1 MATKIL
7 LLEDDTNLGE
17 IVSEFLEEEGFIVD
31 LVDNAEDALNKA
43 YEKNYDLWVL
53 DVKVPLGD
61 GFSVLKNLREAK
73 KYTPAI
79 FMTSLNTTIDLQKG
93 FESGCDDYIKKPF
106 ELEELKIR
114 INAILKRS
122 FSHKNED
129 YEDLGN
135 GLKFALVSQTLYQND
150 KPLSLPLKELKLLSL
165 LVKNKG
171 KFIDTAYIF
180 EEIWD
185 YDQEPSELSLR
196 AYVKNLRKILG
207 KDSIINQRGRGYCY
221 ART

>member
-1 MATKIL
+1 MATQIL
-7 LLEDDTNLGE
+7 LLEDDINLGE
-17 IVSEFLEEEGFIVD
+17 IVSEFLEEEGFVVT
-31 LVDNAEDALNKA
+31 LVDNAQDAQDKA
-43 YEKNYDLWVL
+43 YEKNFDLWIL
-53 DVKVPLGD
+53 DVKVPQGD
-61 GFSVLKNLREAK
+61 GFSMLKNLRQAG

-79 FMTSLNTTIDLQKG
+79 FMTSLNTTMDLEKG

-106 ELEELKIR
+106 ELQELKIR

-135 GLKFALVSQTLYQND
+135 GFKFALISQTLYHND

-165 LVKNKG
+165 LLKNKG
-171 KFIDTAYIF
+171 KFIDTACIF
-180 EEIWD
+180 EEIWE

-207 KDSIINQRGRGYCY
+207 KDSIVNQRGRGYCY
-221 ART
+221 V

>member
-1 MATKIL
+1 MATQIL
-7 LLEDDTNLGE
+7 LLEDDINLGE
-17 IVSEFLEEEGFIVD
+17 IVSEFLEEEGFSVT
-31 LVDNAEDALNKA
+31 LVDNAQEAQDKA
-43 YEKNYDLWVL
+43 YEKNFDLWIL

-61 GFSVLKNLREAK
+61 GFSILKNLRESG

-122 FSHKNED
+122 FAHKNED

-135 GLKFALVSQTLYQND
+135 GFKFALVSQTLYKGD

-165 LVKNKG
+165 LLKNKG

-180 EEIWD
+180 EEIWE

-196 AYVKNLRKILG
+196 AYVKNLRKLLG

-221 ART
+221 V

>member
-1 MATKIL
+1 MATQIL
-7 LLEDDTNLGE
+7 LLEDDINLGE
-17 IVSEFLEEEGFIVD
+17 IVSEFLEEEGFVVT
-31 LVDNAEDALNKA
+31 LVDNAQDAQDKA
-43 YEKNYDLWVL
+43 YEKNFDLWIL
-53 DVKVPLGD
+53 DVKVPQGD
-61 GFSVLKNLREAK
+61 GFSVLKNLRQAG

-79 FMTSLNTTIDLQKG
+79 FMTSLNTTMDLEKG

-106 ELEELKIR
+106 ELQELKIR
-114 INAILKRS
+114 INAILKRL

-135 GLKFALVSQTLYQND
+135 GFKFALISQTLYQND

-165 LVKNKG
+165 LLKNKG
-171 KFIDTAYIF
+171 KFIDTACIF
-180 EEIWD
+180 EEIWE

-207 KDSIINQRGRGYCY
+207 KDSIVNQRGRGYCY
-221 ART
+221 V

>member
-1 MATKIL
+1 MSTKIL
-7 LLEDDTNLGE
+7 LLEDDINLGE
-17 IVSEFLEEEGFIVD
+17 IVSEFLEEEGFDVT
-31 LVDNAEDALNKA
+31 LVENAQEAQDKA
-43 YEKNYDLWVL
+43 YEKNFDLWIL
-53 DVKVPLGD
+53 DVKVPQGD
-61 GFSVLKNLREAK
+61 GFSVLKNLRESG

-79 FMTSLNTTIDLQKG
+79 FMTSLNTTMDLQKG

-122 FSHKNED
+122 FAHKNED

-135 GLKFALVSQTLYQND
+135 GFKFALISQTLYHND
-150 KPLSLPLKELKLLSL
+150 KALSLPLKELKLLAL
-165 LVKNKG
+165 LLKNKG

-180 EEIWD
+180 EEIWE

-196 AYVKNLRKILG
+196 AYIKNLRKILG
-207 KDSIINQRGRGYCY
+207 KDSIVNQRGRGYCY
-221 ART
+221 V

>member
-1 MATKIL
+1 MATQIL
-7 LLEDDTNLGE
+7 LLEDDINLGE
-17 IVSEFLEEEGFIVD
+17 IVSEFLEDEGFNVT
-31 LVDNAEDALNKA
+31 LVDNAIDAQDKA
-43 YEKNYDLWVL
+43 YEKNYDLWIL
-53 DVKVPLGD
+53 DVKVPQGD
-61 GFSVLKNLREAK
+61 GFSVLKNLRQAG

-79 FMTSLNTTIDLQKG
+79 FMTSLNTTMDLEKG

-106 ELEELKIR
+106 ELQELKIR

-135 GLKFALVSQTLYQND
+135 GFKFALISQTLYQND
-150 KPLSLPLKELKLLSL
+150 KPLSLPLKELKLLTL
-165 LVKNKG
+165 FIKNKG

-180 EEIWD
+180 EEIWE

-207 KDSIINQRGRGYCY
+207 KDSIVNQRGRGYCY
-221 ART
+221 V

>member
-1 MATKIL
+1 MATQIL
-7 LLEDDTNLGE
+7 LLEDDINLGE
-17 IVSEFLEEEGFIVD
+17 IVSEFLEEEGFVVT
-31 LVDNAEDALNKA
+31 LVDNAQDAQDKA
-43 YEKNYDLWVL
+43 YEKNFDLWIL
-53 DVKVPLGD
+53 DVKVPQGD
-61 GFSVLKNLREAK
+61 GFSVLKNLRQAG

-79 FMTSLNTTIDLQKG
+79 FMTSLNTTMDLEKG

-106 ELEELKIR
+106 ELQELKIR

-135 GLKFALVSQTLYQND
+135 GFKFALISQTLYHND

-165 LVKNKG
+165 LLKNKG
-171 KFIDTAYIF
+171 KFIDTACIF
-180 EEIWD
+180 EEIWE

-207 KDSIINQRGRGYCY
+207 KDSIVNQRGRGYCY
-221 ART
+221 V

>member
-1 MATKIL
+1 MATQIL
-7 LLEDDTNLGE
+7 LLEDDINLGE
-17 IVSEFLEEEGFIVD
+17 IVSEFLEEEGFVVT
-31 LVDNAEDALNKA
+31 LVDNAQDAQDKA
-43 YEKNYDLWVL
+43 YEKNFDLWIL
-53 DVKVPLGD
+53 DVKVPQGD
-61 GFSVLKNLREAK
+61 GFSALKNLRQAG

-79 FMTSLNTTIDLQKG
+79 FMTSLNTTMDLEKG

-106 ELEELKIR
+106 ELQELKIR

-135 GLKFALVSQTLYQND
+135 GFKFALISQTLYQND

-165 LVKNKG
+165 LLKNKG
-171 KFIDTAYIF
+171 KFIDTACIF
-180 EEIWD
+180 EEIWE

-207 KDSIINQRGRGYCY
+207 KDSIVNQRGRGYCY
-221 ART
+221 V

>member
-1 MATKIL
+1 MATQIL
-7 LLEDDTNLGE
+7 LLEDDINLGE
-17 IVSEFLEEEGFIVD
+17 IVSEFLEEEGFVVT
-31 LVDNAEDALNKA
+31 LVDNAQDAQDKA
-43 YEKNYDLWVL
+43 YEKNFDLWIL
-53 DVKVPLGD
+53 DVKVPQGD
-61 GFSVLKNLREAK
+61 GFSVLKNLRQAG

-79 FMTSLNTTIDLQKG
+79 FMTSLNTTMDLEKG

-106 ELEELKIR
+106 ELQELKIR

-135 GLKFALVSQTLYQND
+135 GFKFALISQTLYYND

-165 LVKNKG
+165 LLKNKG
-171 KFIDTAYIF
+171 KFIDTACIF
-180 EEIWD
+180 EEIWE

-207 KDSIINQRGRGYCY
+207 KDSIVNQRGRGYCY
-221 ART
+221 V

>member
-1 MATKIL
+1 MATQIL
-7 LLEDDTNLGE
+7 LLEDDINLGE
-17 IVSEFLEEEGFIVD
+17 IVSEFLEEEGFVVT
-31 LVDNAEDALNKA
+31 LVDNAQDAQDKA
-43 YEKNYDLWVL
+43 YEKNFDLWIL
-53 DVKVPLGD
+53 DVKVPQGD
-61 GFSVLKNLREAK
+61 GFSALKNLRQAG

-79 FMTSLNTTIDLQKG
+79 FMTSLNTTMDLEKG

-106 ELEELKIR
+106 ELQELKIR

-135 GLKFALVSQTLYQND
+135 GFKFALISQTLYHND

-165 LVKNKG
+165 LLKNKG
-171 KFIDTAYIF
+171 KFIDTACIF
-180 EEIWD
+180 EEIWE

-207 KDSIINQRGRGYCY
+207 KDSIVNQRGRGYCY
-221 ART
+221 V